1 MAELRLNNTASPS
14 NGYLII
20 DYSAG
25 NGYFTLNKVTGYY
38 SSGNSWDASKNLDN
52 AISFPGGSGTI
63 TTLRGGSSSGNGMGF
78 SPSGWVWN
86 ISGAPLT
93 WAGSGSGTVSITI
106 SSSAGS
112 GSFRGDTFTSTTSA
126 NVGYPITT
134 PTVNAPSISSVT
146 RTSAYASFGVAN
158 NGGAA
163 ITDYRI
169 DLSTSNFGSIVN
181 TIYWDAGTFSGLSAN
196 TTYYAR
202 AAASNGSYWG
212 YSGVVSFKTSGNAPT
227 ISAVSAT
234 PSRTSCTI
242 GISVSYDTN
251 ATFSSRSVRY
261 GTSTSYGSSTTGTT
275 LSGLRPNTTYYYSVT
290 VTDTQGRTSSA
301 KTGSFTTTGNAPNIT
316 SVSTNAGSET
326 CNFTVNVTYDTNA
339 SLSSRTIE
347 YGTSTSYGSSTTGTS
362 ISGLSPY
369 TQYYFRVTII
379 DNFNRSDT
387 YTGNF
392 TTSGDS
398 PVINSVN
405 VTPSI
410 STCSFSPNVEYEES
424 VSFASLSITINNQ
437 SAQTFTS
444 IPAVVEDLSPDE
456 SYNYSLTVTD
466 SKGKTSDAY
475 TGTFT
480 TLSAPPVINN
490 VTFTD
495 VNDHGFTINADV
507 TSQGGLTGATYRF
520 SLSNG
525 KRWSNPQDT
534 NILTLNNLTSNFT
547 YHVKVEVTGPYGDVV
562 TSSTYTVKTLSS
574 DVIYVND
581 EPCTGYLIRGP
592 ILQSTFDFSSGT
604 YNGLILSKEGDSI
617 IVTGTPTS
625 DTTISV
631 PYTFT
636 PESLNQ
642 YYTLSI
648 LGKLEGIESIGFSGD
663 TEGNLINYSPY
674 SFDIESY
681 RQYLVFEVNQD
692 FISNVTKLNLTF
704 IANIPVDLNIKLAIT
719 NTSTPAYMKLSESNF
734 SLLN

>member
-1 MAELRLNNTASPS
+1 MPQLQLNNTDTPK
-14 NGYLII
+14 NGYIII

-25 NGYFTLNKVTGYY
+25 TGSFVLNSVTGYY
-38 SSGNSWDASKNLDN
+38 SSGNSWDASKNLSHS
-52 AISFPGGSGTI
+52 ISFPGGSGTI
-63 TTLRGGSSSGNGMGF
+63 TTVRGGSSSGNGMGF
-78 SPSGWVWN
+78 SPSGWKWN
-86 ISGAPLT
+86 VQNAPLP
-93 WAGSGSGTVSITI
+93 WSGSGSGTVSITI

-112 GSFRGDTFTSTTSA
+112 SSFRGDTFTSAESV
-126 NVGYPITT
+126 NVGYPVTT
-134 PTVNAPSISSVT
+134 PTVNSPSISSVT
-146 RTSAYASFGVAN
+146 RTSAYASFSVAN
-158 NGGAA
+158 NGGAS

-169 DLSTSNFGSIVN
+169 DLSKSNFGSIID
-181 TIYWDAGTFSGLSAN
+181 TIYHNAGTFSGLSAN

-202 AAASNGSYWG
+202 AAASNGHYWG
-212 YSGVVSFKTSGNAPT
+212 YSGVVSFKTSGNAPKVT
-227 ISAVSAT
+227 SVSAT
-234 PSRTSCTI
+234 PSRTSCTL

-251 ATFSSRSVRY
+251 ATFSSRSIKY

-275 LSGLRPNTTYYYSVT
+275 LSGLKPNTKYYYSVT
-290 VTDTQGRTSSA
+290 VTDNQGRTSSA

-316 SVSTNAGSET
+316 SVSTNVGSET

-369 TQYYFRVTII
+369 TKYYFRVKVT

-398 PVINSVN
+398 PTIDSVN

-410 STCSFSPNVEYEES
+410 FTCSFSPNVEYEES
-424 VSFASLSITINNQ
+424 TSFASLSITINNQ
-437 SAQTFTS
+437 SSQTFTS
-444 IPAVVEDLSPDE
+444 IPAIVEDLSPSE

-466 SKGKTSDAY
+466 SQGKTSSAY

-490 VTFTD
+490 VTFTN

-525 KRWSNPQDT
+525 KRWSESQDT
-534 NILTLNNLTSNFT
+534 NILTLNNLTSNYT
-547 YHVKVEVTGPYGDVV
+547 YYVRVEVTGPYGDIV
-562 TSSTYTVKTLSS
+562 TSSTYTIKTLSS
-574 DVIYVND
+574 DIIYVND
-581 EPCTGYLIRGP
+581 EPCAGYLLRGP
-592 ILQSTFDFSSGT
+592 ILQSDFAFSPGT
-604 YNGLILSKEGDSI
+604 YNGLTLSKEGDSI
-617 IVTGTPTS
+617 VVTGTPTS

-636 PESLNQ
+636 SEALNQ

-648 LGKLEGIESIGFSGD
+648 LGKLEGLESIGFSGD

-692 FISNVTKLNLTF
+692 FISDITKLNLTF
-704 IANIPVDLNIKLAIT
+704 IANIPVDLDIKLAIT